1 MKLCVLCRAVP
12 RRDAPT
18 GCGVLAP
25 YQYKFLSGLGAT
37 VRAPPG
43 GARCGSARFVSVIA
57 AAAAAT
63 PSGDERNELST
74 GEPASFSVRPAT
86 GVSSWTTFQQ
96 EYGASDESSSTWIP
110 APPPPRLPGGRM
122 APVSDAA
129 IMQEGPDWDMLNEAA
144 ADVARFRNQQA
155 RTAVRSR
162 ISVARKRRRRAW
174 RQQLQD
180 LPGWLL
186 YR

>member
-1 MKLCVLCRAVP
+1 
-12 RRDAPT
+12 
-18 GCGVLAP
+18 
-25 YQYKFLSGLGAT
+25 
-37 VRAPPG
+37 
-43 GARCGSARFVSVIA
+43 
-57 AAAAAT
+57 
-63 PSGDERNELST
+63 
-74 GEPASFSVRPAT
+74 
-86 GVSSWTTFQQ
+86 
-96 EYGASDESSSTWIP
+96 
-110 APPPPRLPGGRM
+110 M